1 MLMLVAQGA
10 HAQAAANELGG
21 DADAVVTARLS
32 RVEHILAEDEEHTRT
47 WWRSWI
53 YVQSGL
59 FAGNV
64 GWGLLTF
71 DDTGARAEHF
81 LNAGGSLLGLL
92 SLVVLRPPALRAGK
106 TLDSLSD
113 STPLQRAMK
122 LETAEALLAESAEAQ
137 SFGSGWAPYTGAFV
151 VGSAIAGPLW
161 FKYDRKL
168 GATGSLVG
176 SMVLTS
182 IQVAT
187 LPTQAL
193 KERSG
198 RTPPTQAPI
207 TKQVRHRIAS
217 TESIREARA
226 PKVPR
231 RALAPHRGL
240 TLSLAPTTGGL
251 LLAGRW

>member
-10 HAQAAANELGG
+10 HAQAVASEV
-21 DADAVVTARLS
+21 DVDSDAVVTARLS
-32 RVEHILAEDEEHTRT
+32 RVEHILAEDEERTRT

-71 DDTGARAEHF
+71 DETGARAEHF

-106 TLDSLSD
+106 TLDDLSD
-113 STPLQRAMK
+113 STPLQRSMK

-151 VGSAIAGPLW
+151 VGSAIAAPLW

-187 LPTQAL
+187 LPTEAL

-198 RTPPTQAPI
+198 RTSPAPAPL
-207 TKQVRHRIAS
+207 TKRARHRIAS
-217 TESIREARA
+217 TEDVREARGA
-226 PKVPR
+226 RVQGR
-231 RALAPHRGL
+231 VLAPRRGL
-240 TLSLAPTTGGL
+240 TISLAPTTGGL